1 MMDVSVI
8 VPTLNEEK
16 NIAGCLKSIMRQE
29 TLRDYEIIVSDG
41 GSTDRTLELAKKWA
55 DRIVHSKKG
64 IANGRNAGALSAKGD
79 ILVFVDSDSS
89 IPGNYIDSVVPVLK
103 DRKISGLSCAFGFD
117 RHSKTLKLIEDIC
130 NRYLALRGME
140 GRGEILGFNNAMRKS
155 TFKGAGGFPDVPQ
168 EDHVMARKL
177 WKQGKVVFLPEPKA
191 ITSSRRIDER
201 GTLDTVVYYSN
212 LTIASTLPDFNF
224 KSILKHKEYLPIR

>member
-1 MMDVSVI
+1 MDVSVI

-16 NIAGCLKSIMRQE
+16 NIDGCLKSIMMQE

-41 GSTDRTLELAKKWA
+41 GSTDRTIDLAEKWA
-55 DRIVHSKKG
+55 DKIVQSKRG
-64 IANGRNAGALSAKGD
+64 IANGRNAGANAAKGD

-89 IPGNYIDSVVPVLK
+89 IPENYIDSVAPVLK
-103 DRKISGLSCAFGFD
+103 DKKISGLSCAFGFD

-140 GRGEILGFNNAMRKS
+140 GKGEILGFNNAMRRS
-155 TFKGAGGFPDVPQ
+155 TFKMAGGFPDVPQ

-177 WKQGKVVFLPEPKA
+177 WKHGKVVFLPEPKT

-201 GTLDTVVYYSN
+201 GTLDTVIYYSN
-212 LTIASTLPDFNF
+212 LTLTSTLPQFNL
-224 KSILKHKEYLPIR
+224 KSVLKHKEYLPIR